1 MYMNIQFWNEWWCC
15 RNKSPAGAGAREYRL
30 LSLGVTED
38 VSGELTEAD
47 VASAG
52 LLAVV
57 EDLGHEEVGVEGDR
71 PHRRE
76 AEEP

>member
-1 MYMNIQFWNEWWCC
+1 M
-15 RNKSPAGAGAREYRL
+15 
-30 LSLGVTED
+30 SLGVTED